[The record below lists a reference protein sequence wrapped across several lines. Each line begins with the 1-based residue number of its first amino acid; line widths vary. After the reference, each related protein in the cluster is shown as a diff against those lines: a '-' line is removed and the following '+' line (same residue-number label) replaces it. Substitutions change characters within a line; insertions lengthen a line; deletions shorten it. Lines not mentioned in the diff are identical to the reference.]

1 MRKFM
6 LILIALFAM
15 MVVSAAEIE
24 THGTETLVQEKVE
37 NTNAYVSNIMQ
48 KYDVN
53 KYFKMSY
60 QECKETFGFTKED
73 AEDYNVFVYFDA
85 NDTTKNYTAIVFE
98 ENEVKFIC
106 YTNLQEKL

>member
-6 LILIALFAM
+6 LVLAALFAM
-15 MVVSAAEIE
+15 MAVSAVEIE

-60 QECKETFGFTKED
+60 QECEETFGFTKED
-73 AEDYNVFVYFDA
+73 AEDCNVFVYFDA

-106 YTNLQEKL
+106 YTK